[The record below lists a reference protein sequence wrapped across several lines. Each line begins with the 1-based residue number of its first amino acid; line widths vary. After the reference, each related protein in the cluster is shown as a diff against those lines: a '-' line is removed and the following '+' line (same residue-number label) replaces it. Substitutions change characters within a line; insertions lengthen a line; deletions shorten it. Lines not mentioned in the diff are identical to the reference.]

1 MLANAR
7 LQDLAIEG
15 LIEAKVDEGYVV
27 RALGLTALLPYDLID
42 EGQRAHTLTG
52 LKLMLKV
59 FQLNKLENFIKLS
72 LLEVKKEKV
81 AQQPLQA
88 CEEI

>member
-7 LQDLAIEG
+7 LRGSAIEG

-27 RALGLTALLPYDLID
+27 RVLGLTALLPYDLID

-81 AQQPLQA
+81 GQRPLQA